1 MFWLETKE
9 CHAANRNKLAAVF
22 KAQIKFVFF
31 MLKQKKAKQKVFN
44 PIFNGV
50 CHFCIFCN
58 LEVVVKKTQKILTS
72 GIVKHSSFGTTVEI
86 SMP

>member
-31 MLKQKKAKQKVFN
+31 YAEAKK
-44 PIFNGV
+44 G
-50 CHFCIFCN
+50 
-58 LEVVVKKTQKILTS
+58 KTKSI
-72 GIVKHSSFGTTVEI
+72 
-86 SMP
+86 